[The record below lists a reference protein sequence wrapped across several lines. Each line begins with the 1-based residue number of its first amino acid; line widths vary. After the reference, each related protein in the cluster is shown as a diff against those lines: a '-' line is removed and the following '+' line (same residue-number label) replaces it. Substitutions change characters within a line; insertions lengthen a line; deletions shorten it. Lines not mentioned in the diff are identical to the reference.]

1 MANPER
7 ILRAVVAL
15 AILCAPAC
23 ARTNAPKDFLA
34 TPDSAGSSLRG
45 GWVELD
51 FSDMGA
57 NKLSGELLAVSAE
70 SLWVQPSTGAGV
82 VMPRAAI
89 ASSSRLTKYKATTGA
104 MAAGT
109 TAGVISTAAN
119 GLVLIFTAP
128 IWIIT
133 GSVGAAGD
141 SHAAQANPQA
151 GTGVDDA
158 LRAFSRYPLGMPR
171 GADAAFTRWSPRRA
185 R

>member
-7 ILRAVVAL
+7 IRRAIAAL
-15 AILCAPAC
+15 AIMCAPAC
-23 ARTNAPKDFLA
+23 AHNNAPEGFLVK
-34 TPDSAGSSLRG
+34 PDSAGSSLRG

-51 FSDMGA
+51 FSEVGA

-70 SLWVQPSTGAGV
+70 SLWVQPSVGAGMV
-82 VMPRAAI
+82 VPRAAI
-89 ASSSRLTKYKATTGA
+89 APSSRLTKYKATTGA

-109 TAGVISTAAN
+109 VAGVISTISN
-119 GLVLIFTAP
+119 GFVLIISAP

-133 GSVGAAGD
+133 GTAGAASD
-141 SHAAQANPQA
+141 TRAAQANPQA
-151 GTGVDDA
+151 GAGSDDA

-171 GADAAFTRWSPRRA
+171 GADAAFTRWPPRRA